1 MFWFILLIKKSSTR
15 KNSRLSNHIKN
26 LEQHFFKGSTIG
38 NLKSF
43 LFFSCKVQCPSYIDM
58 IIHRYDL
65 LKKIWRHSLTGDF
78 KQSPTQNL
86 KHLHRRVLRFW
97 TQREQKYKHS
107 RWIRRFPPTGFFST
121 ATCSATLSRYLV
133 EDLRWDGATM
143 AVQVTSLK
151 THYFAIFQGT
161 TWHFINYPLGSLLF
175 QEYKHL
181 LSVTDTYSRGN
192 WNTIR
197 VSDKYGQT
205 LNMDN
210 LSQGY
215 VSQVYVKSTYLDSGS

>member
-1 MFWFILLIKKSSTR
+1 MICWRKFGDILSPVI
-15 KNSRLSNHIKN
+15 SNN
-26 LEQHFFKGSTIG
+26 L
-38 NLKSF
+38 
-43 LFFSCKVQCPSYIDM
+43 
-58 IIHRYDL
+58 L
-65 LKKIWRHSLTGDF
+65 LKILSIFTGGSSDF
-78 KQSPTQNL
+78 EHKGNKNISIRDGFEDSHQL
-86 KHLHRRVLRFW
+86 AF
-97 TQREQKYKHS
+97 S
-107 RWIRRFPPTGFFST
+107 RQQPAQLLCPE
-121 ATCSATLSRYLV
+121 SRYLV

-181 LSVTDTYSRGN
+181 LSATDTYSRGN